1 MIKSIFYKMLENPE
15 NRAKLDSLK
24 DWKDENREF
33 EVYQLF
39 QENGYGKDFESFR
52 IELRAFLNSDEI
64 VKIFESDGN
73 ELPEEVLESVAG
85 GFGVKH
91 AVITGLTSL
100 VLACTGAVTLSPI
113 ISDLGKAN
121 DVSVSSEVKDDNG
134 DSGSKFDDWDRNSD
148 EKDKDEIK
156 GFEKGPKGER
166 AKDLNRSDRKKSDR
180 KNRGWILREAQKKH
194 GPRGGG
200 SGRVHKFDDLTGR
213 QNRLMASNVFES
225 SRNTGEAAKSRANF
239 SSTSSKRKAGDNN
252 QNAQNVNIEVPSV
265 TVNTN
270 PSIPTPPPPPPPVP
284 MHNAANASGKHE
296 ANAQAKPK
304 SMADEIAE
312 KKKEFDKKRE
322 ENKNKNN
329 NNQNAQAK
337 PKLTLKQ
344 IAENFNDIEGNRGLN
359 GSITDLGRKNND
371 LSNKGVNIGDAGRLN
386 FSADDILL
394 DSKNSKESLDL
405 SHEGSQPIDEHS
417 SLKFDS
423 SSDSSQQNDSSE
435 DSILSLS
442 IGKKNEN
449 QRRFSLLANKVKGLG
464 ENDADYLN
472 RSVDD
477 ILVGNKD
484 FKGMFLNSEEPSL
497 DSKESFK
504 GNKSMFYRHNK
515 AHSEDSF
522 DSLVTLDS
530 LFDSSQKDGSGL
542 DDSILSLSFG
552 KKNADQMRA
561 RLFENKSKGLNKSVI
576 KNVVDKLNRTA
587 DDIGLNEVD
596 SEEPSLDSEELFVG
610 NKSMFYRHNKAHS
623 EDPFDL
629 NLSAIDKNEEGAD
642 LDMYDDFNFTFADLG
657 DKNKN
662 KNNNNQNAQ
671 NVNIEV
677 PSVTVNTNPSI
688 PAPPP
693 PPPPVPKINGANA
706 NVNVPQKSQ
715 AQELAEK
722 KLELDKKRA
731 EKGNNE
737 ENNKLKEVKALVEK
751 VLVSN
756 GKAEIRKAVEEL
768 REKIEKNENKD
779 LTMDELIKAATKDLN
794 LNDAASVAVKIRNYF
809 LNVHENIHEEDDNE
823 IDDDWD

>member
-1 MIKSIFYKMLENPE
+1 M
-15 NRAKLDSLK
+15 
-24 DWKDENREF
+24 
-33 EVYQLF
+33 
-39 QENGYGKDFESFR
+39 
-52 IELRAFLNSDEI
+52 
-64 VKIFESDGN
+64 
-73 ELPEEVLESVAG
+73 
-85 GFGVKH
+85 
-91 AVITGLTSL
+91 
-100 VLACTGAVTLSPI
+100 
-113 ISDLGKAN
+113 
-121 DVSVSSEVKDDNG
+121 
-134 DSGSKFDDWDRNSD
+134 
-148 EKDKDEIK
+148 
-156 GFEKGPKGER
+156 
-166 AKDLNRSDRKKSDR
+166 
-180 KNRGWILREAQKKH
+180 
-194 GPRGGG
+194 
-200 SGRVHKFDDLTGR
+200 
-213 QNRLMASNVFES
+213 
-225 SRNTGEAAKSRANF
+225 
-239 SSTSSKRKAGDNN
+239 
-252 QNAQNVNIEVPSV
+252 
-265 TVNTN
+265 
-270 PSIPTPPPPPPPVP
+270 
-284 MHNAANASGKHE
+284 
-296 ANAQAKPK
+296 
-304 SMADEIAE
+304 
-312 KKKEFDKKRE
+312 
-322 ENKNKNN
+322 
-329 NNQNAQAK
+329 
-337 PKLTLKQ
+337 
-344 IAENFNDIEGNRGLN
+344 
-359 GSITDLGRKNND
+359 
-371 LSNKGVNIGDAGRLN
+371 SNKGVNIGDAGRLN

-629 NLSAIDKNEEGAD
+629 NLSAIDKNDEGAD

-779 LTMDELIKAATKDLN
+779 LTLDELIKAATKDLN
-794 LNDAASVAVKIRNYF
+794 LNDVASVAVKIRNYF

>member
-1 MIKSIFYKMLENPE
+1 MLENPE

-239 SSTSSKRKAGDNN
+239 SNTSSKRKAGDNN

-284 MHNAANASGKHE
+284 MHNAANAPGGKHA

-629 NLSAIDKNEEGAD
+629 NLSAIDKNDEGAD

-779 LTMDELIKAATKDLN
+779 LTLDELIKAATKDLN
-794 LNDAASVAVKIRNYF
+794 LNDVASVAVKIRNYF

>member
-1 MIKSIFYKMLENPE
+1 MLENPE

-629 NLSAIDKNEEGAD
+629 NLSAIDKNDEGAD

-779 LTMDELIKAATKDLN
+779 LTLDELIKAATKDLN
-794 LNDAASVAVKIRNYF
+794 LNDVASVAVKIRNYF

>member
-239 SSTSSKRKAGDNN
+239 SNTSSKRKAGD
-252 QNAQNVNIEVPSV
+252 
-265 TVNTN
+265 
-270 PSIPTPPPPPPPVP
+270 
-284 MHNAANASGKHE
+284 
-296 ANAQAKPK
+296 
-304 SMADEIAE
+304 
-312 KKKEFDKKRE
+312 
-322 ENKNKNN
+322 
-329 NNQNAQAK
+329 
-337 PKLTLKQ
+337 
-344 IAENFNDIEGNRGLN
+344 
-359 GSITDLGRKNND
+359 
-371 LSNKGVNIGDAGRLN
+371 
-386 FSADDILL
+386 
-394 DSKNSKESLDL
+394 
-405 SHEGSQPIDEHS
+405 
-417 SLKFDS
+417 
-423 SSDSSQQNDSSE
+423 
-435 DSILSLS
+435 
-442 IGKKNEN
+442 
-449 QRRFSLLANKVKGLG
+449 
-464 ENDADYLN
+464 
-472 RSVDD
+472 
-477 ILVGNKD
+477 
-484 FKGMFLNSEEPSL
+484 
-497 DSKESFK
+497 
-504 GNKSMFYRHNK
+504 
-515 AHSEDSF
+515 
-522 DSLVTLDS
+522 
-530 LFDSSQKDGSGL
+530 
-542 DDSILSLSFG
+542 
-552 KKNADQMRA
+552 
-561 RLFENKSKGLNKSVI
+561 
-576 KNVVDKLNRTA
+576 
-587 DDIGLNEVD
+587 
-596 SEEPSLDSEELFVG
+596 
-610 NKSMFYRHNKAHS
+610 
-623 EDPFDL
+623 
-629 NLSAIDKNEEGAD
+629 
-642 LDMYDDFNFTFADLG
+642 
-657 DKNKN
+657 
-662 KNNNNQNAQ
+662 NNQNAQ

-779 LTMDELIKAATKDLN
+779 LTLDELIKAATKDLN
-794 LNDAASVAVKIRNYF
+794 LNDVASVAVKIRNYF